1 MYMTYYNSVVV
12 LRPDGLYRATIRY
25 SYMYFFSSE
34 ESESFKTLKE
44 ANDWI
49 LKKRC
54 PNHVQIINA
63 EDQDDDNEELSNVE
77 GNAFEND
84 SESSETSE
92 EEEKKVIDIE
102 DTRKKVLEDIKKKPL
117 VVNYRQRRK
126 KWNLKFKNN

>member
-1 MYMTYYNSVVV
+1 MYMAYYNSVVV

-25 SYMYFFSSE
+25 SYMYFFTSE
-34 ESESFKTLKE
+34 ESETFKTLKE
-44 ANDWI
+44 ANDWL

-54 PNHVQIINA
+54 PNHVQIVNA

-92 EEEKKVIDIE
+92 EEKKVIDIE
-102 DTRKKVLEDIKKKPL
+102 DTRKKVLEEIKKKPL